1 MSNES
6 SSLPSQLE
14 SSRSAAA
21 NQENQPTTDARRS
34 ASSELILIR
43 NISLPEKQFAKGCFI
58 CLDSCEGGQYA
69 VLFPC
74 KPATRGDRERGS
86 LPSVGKDIPWD
97 EDCEWDSKTWKGL
110 VETCYRYKGRWKK
123 LVPFYGIV
131 EVKEVT
137 FQFLGIVDAKSRY
150 PISMMPVDGERVKR
164 ECEDILGK
172 PLADG
177 DGETCMAPDWHTQD
191 CENAMEWKFPCI
203 YKQAE
208 DAKQRLKKIRFPDV
222 LRKCALNPETA
233 RGLYSFEGFEQGS
246 CIVYLEGPDAVKLPQ
261 PHEKYLDTIHFRGLY
276 FVLGWQKDRLIR
288 ILPLQISC
296 VWLGIAI
303 VWLSVIL
310 WKVET
315 GTWELAFG
323 FGQIVAASVALLVSA
338 VRM

>member
-1 MSNES
+1 MLGGLPPPNLFS
-6 SSLPSQLE
+6 S
-14 SSRSAAA
+14 
-21 NQENQPTTDARRS
+21 
-34 ASSELILIR
+34 
-43 NISLPEKQFAKGCFI
+43 G
-58 CLDSCEGGQYA
+58 SCEGGQYT
-69 VLFPC
+69 VLVPC
-74 KPATRGDRERGS
+74 EPATRGNGERGP

-110 VETCYRYKGRWKK
+110 VETCYKYKGNWKK
-123 LVPFYGIV
+123 LVPFYGII

-137 FQFLGIVDAKSRY
+137 FQFLGVVDAKSRY

-164 ECEDILGK
+164 ECEDTLGR
-172 PLADG
+172 PLAD
-177 DGETCMAPDWHTQD
+177 DDDLPCMAPHWHTEQ
-191 CENAMEWKFPCI
+191 CETVMEWKFPCI
-203 YKQAE
+203 YEQAE
-208 DAKQRLKKIRFPDV
+208 DAKQRLKKIRFRDV
-222 LRKCALNPETA
+222 LRKCALKPETA
-233 RGLYSFEGFEQGS
+233 RGLYSFEGFEQES
-246 CIVYLEGPDAVKLPQ
+246 CLYDLEGRAAVKLPQ

-303 VWLSVIL
+303 IWLSVVL